1 MRKVYC
7 SDAAQALDAEA
18 SAAWGLSSPA
28 LVEAAGRACARRL
41 AEHIPA
47 CFEPALGGSPR
58 GSRRFPLTVCA
69 AGSGNNAA
77 DALVMLRALIIEG
90 LVSLENCRVVINRLP
105 RAEEAGRP
113 RSQALLALGKM
124 GVETISWEGED
135 VQGDAEGIFDDAG
148 IIIDGIAGTGLQSAL
163 RGAAAEMVA
172 AINKCG
178 ERGAGSRPLVVAID
192 VPSGNFDGWEAG
204 MGIIRADICLAVEP
218 LKRCLYKPAARA
230 FAGNIVP
237 VEGIFPPALIDLFEG
252 NDFIEW
258 EMAARLIPP
267 VNAAA
272 HKYERGLVEIHAGS
286 PGSAGAARIAARGA
300 QAAGAGLVRLIAD
313 DAIYPVLAAG
323 AGGIMVAPKGATAG
337 RLSGAETAWGAEK
350 ADPGAGR
357 FKPDAM
363 LLGPGWGKGPDRH
376 TVLEEALA
384 REERGTPL
392 ILDADAVAL
401 ARDSVFHGR
410 AILTPHVQEFAAF
423 TGIPRE
429 KLLADPF
436 SSLNRTA
443 KERNCAILFK
453 SHVLIIA
460 AADGRLGILDGMK
473 PVLAS
478 GGSGDL
484 LAGFCAALAAR
495 LARSSAG
502 FDGYACAA
510 AAAALLLETASLDLF
525 SRRFPDP
532 LELADGA
539 AEIAGAAWLPAGF
552 AWRQP

>member
-1 MRKVYC
+1 
-7 SDAAQALDAEA
+7 
-18 SAAWGLSSPA
+18 
-28 LVEAAGRACARRL
+28 
-41 AEHIPA
+41 
-47 CFEPALGGSPR
+47 
-58 GSRRFPLTVCA
+58 
-69 AGSGNNAA
+69 
-77 DALVMLRALIIEG
+77 MLRALIIEG

-218 LKRCLYKPAARA
+218 LKHCLYKPAARA